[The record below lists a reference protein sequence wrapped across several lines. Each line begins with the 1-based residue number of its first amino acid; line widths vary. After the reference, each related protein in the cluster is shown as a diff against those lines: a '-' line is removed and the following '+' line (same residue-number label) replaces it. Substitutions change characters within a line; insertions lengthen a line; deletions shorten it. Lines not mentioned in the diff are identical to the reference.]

1 MSNLYSNA
9 NGMAMPVP
17 GTVYGNAGLPS
28 ALGPYANPNVSWIPV
43 PASGS
48 LLSNIYSPVP
58 PSTGLGEPQLSYIN
72 NGTIASGPYTSNN
85 VRTFNVVTQN
95 QMGYIPP
102 PGELIPQYRP
112 TVMGTLSRMSEVIPT
127 IPLQNRWYPPF
138 AGPVVMESLSR
149 GTLPPPPAAA
159 MNGSSLAQTTGSGIS
174 SPASYG
180 PGCRTCRGGMPWVR
194 PQQTQDVP
202 SSIRY
207 GFR

>member
-1 MSNLYSNA
+1 
-9 NGMAMPVP
+9 MAVPVP
-17 GTVYGNAGLPS
+17 GTLYGNAGLPS
-28 ALGPYANPNVSWIPV
+28 ALGPYANSNVSWKPV

-48 LLSNIYSPVP
+48 LLSNIYSPYTPETNLGQP
-58 PSTGLGEPQLSYIN
+58 PLSYIN

-112 TVMGTLSRMSEVIPT
+112 TVMGSLSRMSEVIPT
-127 IPLQNRWYPPF
+127 IPVQNRWYPPY
-138 AGPVVMESLSR
+138 AGPVVLESLSR
-149 GTLPPPPAAA
+149 GAPD
-159 MNGSSLAQTTGSGIS
+159 NSSLAQTADTGIDSR
-174 SPASYG
+174 AAYG

-194 PQQTQDVP
+194 PLPTQTVP